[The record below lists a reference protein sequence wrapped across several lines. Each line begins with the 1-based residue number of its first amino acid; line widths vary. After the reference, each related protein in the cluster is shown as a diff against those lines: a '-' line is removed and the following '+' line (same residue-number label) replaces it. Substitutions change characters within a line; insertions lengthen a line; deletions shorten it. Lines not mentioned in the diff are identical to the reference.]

1 MKRTCKSAVVLML
14 IATVLVLSSCNGLFT
29 SSVMKGAARDPE
41 KAAAALAKKPTAT
54 LVADAADAADQSSA
68 QAVVGAL
75 SKKAKDDPNFASNL
89 NEDEKKTVINAA
101 MTAVINLPAIA
112 GDSSINLAGMMN
124 GDIDSADEDE
134 MMENIVSSIINNL
147 GDCDTTCVASILD
160 ASYDNGQI
168 AAGTSPEMKSSLAL
182 GAITVAAA
190 TMKGSNFDMDEF
202 MDALEDGNG
211 SVDAS
216 DVLPG
221 ASPADLAN
229 LTTAMNILNALSA
242 DTSFDMSS
250 IFGM

>member
-1 MKRTCKSAVVLML
+1 ML

-54 LVADAADAADQSSA
+54 LIADAADAADQSSA

-89 NEDEKKTVINAA
+89 KDDEKKTVINAA

-112 GDSSINLAGMMN
+112 GDSSINFEGMMN
-124 GDIDSADEDE
+124 GDIDGADEE
-134 MMENIVSSIINNL
+134 AMMKNIVSSIINNL
-147 GDCDTTCVASILD
+147 GDCDTTCVASILT
-160 ASYDNGQI
+160 ASLDTTGGTPVI

-190 TMKGSNFDMDEF
+190 TLKGSDFDMDEF
-202 MDALEDGNG
+202 MHALEDDNG
-211 SVDAS
+211 SIDAS
-216 DVLPG
+216 DVLDG

-229 LTTAMNILNALSA
+229 LTTAINILNALSA
-242 DTSFDMSS
+242 DHDFNMSS
-250 IFGM
+250 IFGMGA